1 MISMMAC
8 TTTAPCLSIYNQ
20 FDCLHDYGDS
30 DLFMDK
36 DEDFVMEKVDIEP
49 LAIKPVSLLS
59 LRAVH
64 VESELSPTD
73 SIPEST
79 LTVMKPSIEP
89 LLMPNVCTMKV
100 NEVNATDKV
109 SKAEK
114 SIYTYILAM
123 KLDKQEQLHKFCRTV
138 YAKCTT

>member
-1 MISMMAC
+1 MAC
-8 TTTAPCLSIYNQ
+8 TTTATWLSLHNQ
-20 FDCLHDYGDS
+20 FDCLNDYEDS
-30 DLFMDK
+30 DIFVDK
-36 DEDFVMEKVDIEP
+36 DEDFVMEKVDIDP

-79 LTVMKPSIEP
+79 LTVMKPSIDP

-123 KLDKQEQLHKFCRTV
+123 KLDKQE
-138 YAKCTT
+138 